1 MRWHRSFLAAVGQR
15 LQQLGLRACPGGG
28 REASRPLSPFPVLLA
43 DAGPAPGPAAPAPL
57 QEHFDDITA
66 AVKAECAVCG
76 HWMLFDSLKF
86 RTGQERIMLFEA
98 DEEEQRHPDE

>member
-15 LQQLGLRACPGGG
+15 LQQLGLRACPVCG
-28 REASRPLSPFPVLLA
+28 RADSLRVSPFPVLLT
-43 DAGPAPGPAAPAPL
+43 DAGPVPGAAAPAPL

-86 RTGQERIMLFEA
+86 RTGPGRIMLFE
-98 DEEEQRHPDE
+98 DGEEQRHREE

>member
-15 LQQLGLRACPGGG
+15 LQQLGLRACPGCG
-28 REASRPLSPFPVLLA
+28 RADSLRVLPFPASV
-43 DAGPAPGPAAPAPL
+43 AGPGLCPAPAAPAPL